1 NHLCYLLEQTKMLFT
16 GDHVMQGST
25 VVINPPDG
33 DMRAYLQS
41 LEKLLDEDIAI
52 IAPGHGYLIGAPKKE
67 LRRLIAHRLAREE
80 KVVNPDRKAIEGK
93 LGEVRSAAQSG
104 NLAELASMFNGVEG
118 MPKAQ
123 IEQRVKN
130 ALKWLAD
137 KPQHQRIATDLEL
150 VELNLKNL
158 K

>member
-1 NHLCYLLEQTKMLFT
+1 MADDK
-16 GDHVMQGST
+16 T
-25 VVINPPDG
+25 VRMVTN
-33 DMRAYLQS
+33 
-41 LEKLLDEDIAI
+41 
-52 IAPGHGYLIGAPKKE
+52 
-67 LRRLIAHRLAREE
+67 LA
-80 KVVNPDRKAIEGK
+80 RKAIEGK

-104 NLAELASMFNGVEG
+104 NLAELASMFTGVEG

-123 IEQRVKN
+123 IEQRVRN

-137 KPQHQRIATDLEL
+137 KPQHQRMTVDLEL